1 MSINFEGKVAI
12 VTGAGNG
19 LGRSHAMELAARG
32 AKVVVNDF
40 GGSVDGQQSGSNS
53 PAEQVVEEI
62 KALGG
67 EAVANP
73 ASVTDVAAV
82 QQMVNDTVERWG
94 RIDILINNAGIL
106 RDKTF
111 TKVSLEDFAAV
122 VDVHLNGSIICSKA
136 VWDQMIS
143 QNYGRIV
150 MTTSAAG
157 LYGNFGQSNYAAAKL
172 GAVGLMNALRLE
184 GRKYNVKVN
193 TIAPMAFSRMTKD
206 LMAPGVADSC
216 KPELVSSAVV
226 FLCSEDA
233 PTGEIISAGA
243 GAYTRVQYIEADA
256 VYLGPETT
264 ADDVSSAWEKIS
276 DMSNAKVVTDVGAS
290 MKNVLSKLPRKK

>member
-1 MSINFEGKVAI
+1 MSISFEDRVAI

-19 LGRSHAMELAARG
+19 LGRSHALELASRG

-40 GGSVDGQQSGSNS
+40 GGSVDGHGGSAS

-62 KALGG
+62 KANGG

-82 QQMVNDTVERWG
+82 EQMVKDTVDRWG

-111 TKVSLEDFAAV
+111 SKVSLEDFNSV
-122 VDVHLNGSIICSKA
+122 VDVHLNGAIICSKA
-136 VWDQMIS
+136 VWSQMIS
-143 QNYGRIV
+143 QTYGRIV

-157 LYGNFGQSNYAAAKL
+157 LYGNFGQSNYSAAKL
-172 GAVGLMNALRLE
+172 GAVGLMNSLRLE

-193 TIAPMAFSRMTKD
+193 TIAPMALSRMTED
-206 LMAPGVADSC
+206 IMAPGVAESL
-216 KPELVSSAVV
+216 KPELVTSAVV
-226 FLCSEDA
+226 FMCSDDA

-243 GAYTRVQYIEADA
+243 GSYARVQYIESDS
-256 VYLGPETT
+256 VYLGPEAN
-264 ADDVSSAWEKIS
+264 ADDVSGAWEDIS
-276 DMSNAKVVTDVGAS
+276 DMTNASVVTDVGAS
-290 MKNVLSKLPRKK
+290 MKNVLSKLPRS

>member
-1 MSINFEGKVAI
+1 MSISFQDKVAI

-19 LGRSHAMELAARG
+19 LGRSHAMELASRG

-40 GGSVDGQQSGSNS
+40 GGSVDGHGGSAS

-62 KALGG
+62 KANGG

-73 ASVTDVAAV
+73 ASVTDAAAV
-82 QQMVNDTVERWG
+82 QQMVKDTVDRWG
-94 RIDILINNAGIL
+94 RVDILINNAGIL

-111 TKVSLEDFAAV
+111 SKVSLEDFNAV
-122 VDVHLNGSIICSKA
+122 VDVHLNGAIICSKA

-157 LYGNFGQSNYAAAKL
+157 LYGNFGQTNYAAAKL

-184 GRKYNVKVN
+184 GRKYNVRVN

-206 LMAPGVADSC
+206 LMAPGIAESC

-226 FLCSEDA
+226 FLCSDDA

-243 GAYTRVQYIEADA
+243 GAYTRVQYVEAEPVYIGPDA
-256 VYLGPETT
+256 T
-264 ADDVSSAWEKIS
+264 ADDVSDAWENIS
-276 DMSNAKVVTDVGAS
+276 DMSNAKVVTDVGTS
-290 MKNVLSKLPRKK
+290 MKNVLSKLPRK